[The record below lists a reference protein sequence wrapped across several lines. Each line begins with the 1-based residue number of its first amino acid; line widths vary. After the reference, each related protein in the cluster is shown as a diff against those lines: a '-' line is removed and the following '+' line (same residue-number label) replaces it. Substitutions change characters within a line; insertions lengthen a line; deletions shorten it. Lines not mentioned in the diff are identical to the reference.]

1 VFRIAF
7 CGRSGGVPA
16 ATRDLVLVGGGHTH
30 VQVLHRWI
38 THPVDHVRLTVVLDR
53 PEAVYS
59 GMVPGFVAGD
69 YSTHELEIDV
79 AALARRAGAEI
90 VPAPATGIDPR
101 ARRMFVDG
109 RAPIAWD
116 VASLDVGSTIRGHD
130 LPGVRAHALATRP
143 IRTLVD
149 RLAAR
154 VEQASRAA
162 AGAMQ
167 VRVVGA
173 GAAGVEL
180 ACTLD
185 ARLRRLGVR
194 AEITV
199 VTDEAEFL
207 TGYPRGVAARMRR
220 ELDRRRVAV
229 RERVRAIAVERD
241 GLVLET
247 ARLPADLV
255 VWATGAAPLPFLA
268 ESPLPRDAT
277 GFVRVRPTL
286 QVERHDELFAAG
298 DCATLASAPWVPK
311 AGVYAVRQGPVLD
324 ANLRA
329 LLAGRGLRRFRP
341 QRDFLSLLNLGD
353 RRALAAKWGLVA
365 VGGWV
370 WRLKDRIDRR
380 FVERF
385 AAP

>member
-1 VFRIAF
+1 V
-7 CGRSGGVPA
+7 VP

-30 VQVLHRWI
+30 VQVLRRWI
-38 THPVDHVRLTVVLDR
+38 ARPVAGVRLTVVLDR

-69 YSTHELEIDV
+69 YATHELEIDV
-79 AALARRAGAEI
+79 AALARRAGAEL
-90 VPAPATGIDPR
+90 VLAPATGIDPK
-101 ARRMFVDG
+101 RRRIFADG

-130 LPGVRAHALATRP
+130 LPGVCEHALATRP

-154 VEQASRAA
+154 VEEASRGAA
-162 AGAMQ
+162 AAQRG
-167 VRVVGA
+167 RVVGA
-173 GAAGVEL
+173 GAAGVEV

-185 ARLRRLGVR
+185 ARIRHRGVR

-199 VTDEAEFL
+199 GTDEAEFL
-207 TGYPRGVAARMRR
+207 TGYPRRVAERMRR
-220 ELDRRRVAV
+220 ELDRRCVAV

-241 GLVLET
+241 TLVLET

-268 ESPLPRDAT
+268 RSPLPHDDA
-277 GFVRVRPTL
+277 GFLRVRPTL

-329 LLAGRGLRRFRP
+329 LLAGHRLRLFRP
-341 QRDFLSLLNLGD
+341 QRHFLSLLNLGD

-385 AAP
+385 AASRA